1 MRLIWNL
8 FALIGLVVVVAAIYF
23 GATFMTGGGP
33 LGKLDKGAVA
43 VYQDMFS
50 KLLETGSIAEA
61 TVWKA
66 AVSENLTFEEVDET
80 IKSVAVEN
88 NIKGVGE
95 LPLSNQIEAMT
106 GKAWRKVKI
115 YMYCNPLTAAKMMDF
130 DDAFSAYLPCRV
142 SLVEDKTGKLW
153 IYSLNMDMM
162 IHGGAP
168 LPEELKKEALDVKRI
183 IQDVLKRGAEGDF

>member
-8 FALIGLVVVVAAIYF
+8 FALIGLIVVVGAIYLT
-23 GATFMTGGGP
+23 ATFMTGGGP
-33 LGKLDKGAVA
+33 LGKLDPGAVST
-43 VYQDMFS
+43 YQAMFS
-50 KLLETGSIAEA
+50 KLLETGSVAEA

-66 AVSENLTFEEVDET
+66 AVNEDLSFEDVDET

-106 GKAWRKVKI
+106 GKPWRKVKI

-130 DDAFSAYLPCRV
+130 DDAYSAYLPCRV

-168 LPEELKKEALDVKRI
+168 LPEELKKEAIEVKRI